1 MSNEN
6 KPTEE
11 KTVVAEEKT
20 AGKKPSAGK
29 KVLNVIFNIFWAIFG
44 GLAMAI
50 DCIVSGIG
58 ACISIIP
65 IFFGIP
71 GIYFRMVGL
80 AFAPAGQ
87 KVVLNFK
94 AHPVRNVFYW
104 IFGGLFNAL
113 FAYLWGAL
121 LCCTVVGIPLGLQQF
136 KFGKYFLAPFGAKVY
151 KNGECIMMDKAEK
164 AALAKKKEEEEKA
177 AEEKAK
183 QDALLQAVTASK
195 KPAHTIDDLPKLKEM
210 LDKGIITQEEYDKAK
225 AEILG

>member
-1 MSNEN
+1 MSNE
-6 KPTEE
+6 KVE
-11 KTVVAEEKT
+11 AEVKT
-20 AGKKPSAGK
+20 AGKKPSGGK

-50 DCIVSGIG
+50 ECIISGVG
-58 ACISIIP
+58 SCVTIIP

-80 AFAPAGQ
+80 AFAPAGK

-104 IFGGLFNAL
+104 ILGGLFNAL
-113 FAYLWGAL
+113 FVYLWGAL

-164 AALAKKKEEEEKA
+164 EAIAKKKLEEEKA
-177 AEEKAK
+177 AQEKQK
-183 QDALLQAVTASK
+183 QEALLKAAAAAS
-195 KPAHTIDDLPKLKEM
+195 KPAHTLDDLPKLKEM
-210 LDKGIITQEEYDKAK
+210 LDKGIISQEEYDKAK
-225 AEILG
+225 KEILG